1 MPVGINGDALTLA
14 CTGTVF
20 ADLARELS
28 SWEHLANPHPSDSAH
43 AQPAPSARTSS
54 SDSCSYHVHVLPEGV
69 VKVSQSVFK
78 ATRPAAV
85 SMMIHCMAQLLP
97 LILNSAIACF
107 KALRAVLPLLDF
119 SKIVTGT

>member
-1 MPVGINGDALTLA
+1 M
-14 CTGTVF
+14 F

-28 SWEHLANPHPSDSAH
+28 SWEHLANPHSSDSAH
-43 AQPAPSARTSS
+43 AEPAPSARTSS
-54 SDSCSYHVHVLPEGV
+54 SDSCNYHVHVLPEGV

-97 LILNSAIACF
+97 LILSSAIACF